1 MARLE
6 DRGQRGLPPPPA
18 PTRRGANPW
27 PFSQTARRQEPP
39 PPRAAREAD
48 AERLL
53 EELFGGKPAE
63 TAPAKATP
71 ARATPAR
78 ARPAPAPTPVL
89 APPEQR
95 KSRHP
100 IRSKRRS
107 SFWPL
112 LVLLLIAG
120 VLVKLVA
127 DAQMSGEWRKLVP
140 ALFAF
145 LFIAHG
151 WWRSRQRRDEGKNGA
166 NDEER

>member
-1 MARLE
+1 MAKLE

-27 PFSQTARRQEPP
+27 PFSQTARKQEPP
-39 PPRAAREAD
+39 PPRAAQETD

-63 TAPAKATP
+63 TTPAKTT
-71 ARATPAR
+71 ARAAPAR
-78 ARPAPAPTPVL
+78 ARPAPASTPVL

-120 VLVKLVA
+120 VLVKLFT
-127 DAQMSGEWRKLVP
+127 DAQMSGDWRKLAP

>member
-1 MARLE
+1 MAKLE

-27 PFSQTARRQEPP
+27 RFSQTARKQEP
-39 PPRAAREAD
+39 PPRAAQETD

-63 TAPAKATP
+63 ATPAQATP
-71 ARATPAR
+71 ARAH
-78 ARPAPAPTPVL
+78 PAPASTPVL

-95 KSRHP
+95 NRHP

-112 LVLLLIAG
+112 LVLLLIGG
-120 VLVKLVA
+120 VLVKLVS
-127 DAQMSGEWRKLVP
+127 DAQLSGEWRKLIP

-151 WWRSRQRRDEGKNGA
+151 WWRSRQRKDEKEGEGQ
-166 NDEER
+166 DER